1 MLFPWDA
8 DATRKE
14 HVHPRY
20 IADAKIPDAHVARF
34 ERGRATLYTGT
45 RACKSGLTVKVR
57 GGG

>member
-20 IADAKIPDAHVARF
+20 IADAKTPDTHVARF
-34 ERGRATLYTGT
+34 ERGGRGFIQGC
-45 RACKSGLTVKVR
+45 ACKSGLAVKVR
-57 GGG
+57 GSG